1 MVYTEFQ
8 KIGDFKSQQLEMTYK
23 QIIYHSKGIDE
34 SYPKMYFLLNLSYY
48 VKIFGHFCQNFGIFY
63 NAHSPNMVMSRG
75 PRSKFRNFFYF
86 FLILH
91 LILRK
96 VTKFLMGKLCT
107 SKVVSRKTP
116 LSAFR
121 VKILLTWNC
130 RHITSWEKV
139 GPMQVKYKFSYL
151 PGFVWAKLYKNL

>member
-1 MVYTEFQ
+1 MVYAEFQ
-8 KIGDFKSQQLEMTYK
+8 KTGDFKSQQLEMMYK

-34 SYPKMYFLLNLSYY
+34 SYPKMYFLSNLSYY
-48 VKIFGHFCQNFGIFY
+48 VKSFGHFCQNFGIFY
-63 NAHSPNMVMSRG
+63 NAHSPNMVCHVAQEA
-75 PRSKFRNFFYF
+75 NFEKNF

-107 SKVVSRKTP
+107 SKVVSRKHTP
-116 LSAFR
+116 SAFR

-130 RHITSWEKV
+130 RHTTSWAKV
-139 GPMQVKYKFSYL
+139 GPMQAKYKFSYL
-151 PGFVWAKLYKNL
+151 PGFVWAKLSKNL